1 MLRDVTHTV
10 SDGLL
15 NTAANTGTG
24 HHVKI
29 GVSPVVA
36 DTPIVITGQMTAAKI
51 KELLGLSPLADAV
64 MDSVDNGSNKIY
76 CIPVAASTA
85 GTNSEVV
92 KTGDGTGTMAVS
104 GSPNNA
110 FSVIAKITLQGEL
123 NTAAFVISIDG
134 GYSYSDEVT
143 IPTSGSYEIQ
153 GTGLTIKFAGA
164 DGTPFHAGDTF
175 AFTSTAPTMTT
186 ADVTAAVDR
195 LKRFSEPFE
204 FVHLVGGTTVAVWQ
218 LISTAQAELS
228 TVYHKPLFF
237 LLEAAGA
244 NQAESLSEY
253 VTRLEK
259 ERKQIRNYNV
269 QVVPVR
275 GLYVKM
281 DGTTQEVN
289 LAGVVAGLYSRT
301 AVHVSI
307 GKTSKEAALGISKYK
322 LLALRPSG
330 IEDHIETLDLAGY
343 LTFRSYD
350 GLDNIY
356 VYHAFM
362 LSPEVSDYKY
372 AEDVRVLNKIIRETR
387 KTALLVLNDDI
398 DFSDVQGELKTRAA
412 FMFAPLQTMIDS
424 KEISA
429 AEIMIPDDQ
438 QADFIATGKMR
449 VVIRYIA
456 RGYIREIEIDLGRK
470 QPD

>member
-15 NTAANTGTG
+15 HSAVTTGTG

-29 GVSPVVA
+29 GVSPIAA
-36 DTPIVITGQMTAAKI
+36 DAPIVITGSMTAAKI
-51 KELLGLSPLADAV
+51 KEALGLSPLADAV

-76 CIPVAASTA
+76 CIPVAGSTA
-85 GTNSEVV
+85 GTNSEVT

-104 GSPNNA
+104 GSPTNA
-110 FSVIAKITLQGEL
+110 FSVIAKITLQGAL
-123 NTAAFVISIDG
+123 NTAAFVVSIDG
-134 GYSYSDEVT
+134 GYSYSDEIT
-143 IPTSGSYEIQ
+143 IPTTGSYELK
-153 GTGLTIKFAGA
+153 GTGLTLKFTGSES
-164 DGTPFHAGDTF
+164 TPFHVGDTF
-175 AFTSTAPTMTT
+175 SFTSTAPTMTT
-186 ADVTAAVDR
+186 SDVTAAVDK
-195 LKRFSEPFE
+195 LKRFNEPFE
-204 FVHLVGGTTVAVWQ
+204 FVHLVGGSAVAVWQ
-218 LISTAQAELS
+218 LISAAQVELS
-228 TVYHKPLFF
+228 TVYHKPVFF

-244 NQAESLSEY
+244 NQSESLAEY
-253 VTRLEK
+253 VARLEK
-259 ERKQIRNYNV
+259 ERKQIKNYNV
-269 QVVPVR
+269 QVVPAR

-289 LAGVVAGLYSRT
+289 LAGIAAGLYSRT
-301 AVHVSI
+301 AVHVSV
-307 GKTSKEAALGISKYK
+307 GKTSQSAALGISKSK
-322 LLALRPSG
+322 LLALRPAG
-330 IEDHIETLDLAGY
+330 IEEYIEALDLAGY
-343 LTFRSYD
+343 LTFRNYD

-362 LSPEVSDYKY
+362 LSPEGSDYKY

-387 KTALLVLNDDI
+387 KAALLVLNDDI
-398 DFSDVQGELKTRAA
+398 DLGDVQGELKTRAA

-429 AEIMIPDDQ
+429 AEITVPDDQ
-438 QADFIATGKMR
+438 QTDFIATGKMR

-456 RGYIREIEIDLGRK
+456 RGYIREIEIDLGRT